1 LQAFDRLKVGG
12 QLIVGEPP
20 GSPIGGKEPIPA
32 AFEAVGS
39 EGVAGREVACAV
51 IKCAVTAVGGVA
63 GDNELG
69 ANEEAIAV
77 GPCFAEDLLVEVVEG
92 KFVAFGVFAPRDK
105 KASAARVVGVGKK
118 AKPMKVRNGERAF
131 GEGTENLVKVRGV
144 VKGVALDEDRDVGEV
159 VVFLGEMVEVGVG
172 FAADIGEGDGLG
184 VVTELV
190 INGDSDGAWNTAK
203 PCEVFAV
210 SGNDELKLWLHGGRQ

>member
-1 LQAFDRLKVGG
+1 LIGG
-12 QLIVGEPP
+12 ETP

-39 EGVAGREVACAV
+39 EGVAGREVAGAF
-51 IKCAVTAVGGVA
+51 IKRAVTAAGGVA
-63 GDNELG
+63 GDDELG
-69 ANEEAIAV
+69 ADEEAIGV
-77 GPCFAEDLLVEVVEG
+77 GPGCAEDLLVEVVERE
-92 KFVAFGVFAPRDK
+92 FVAFGVFAPRNK
-105 KASAARVVGVGKK
+105 KASAARVVGVGKE
-118 AKPMKVRNGERAF
+118 AKPVKVRDGERAF

-144 VKGVALDEDRDVGEV
+144 VKGVALDEDRYVGEV

-172 FAADIGEGDGLG
+172 FAADIGEGGSLG
-184 VVTELV
+184 VITELI

-210 SGNDELKLWLHGGRQ
+210 PGNDEFKLWLHGGRQ

>member
-1 LQAFDRLKVGG
+1 
-12 QLIVGEPP
+12 LIVGEPP
-20 GSPIGGKEPIPA
+20 GSPIGGKEPVPA

-39 EGVAGREVACAV
+39 EGVAGREVAGAF
-51 IKCAVTAVGGVA
+51 IKRAVTAVGGVA

-69 ANEEAIAV
+69 ANEEAIGV
-77 GPCFAEDLLVEVVEG
+77 GPGCAEDLLVEVVEG
-92 KFVAFGVFAPRDK
+92 KFVAFGVFAPRNK

-131 GEGTENLVKVRGV
+131 GKGTKNLVKVRGV

-210 SGNDELKLWLHGGRQ
+210 PGNDEFKLWLHGGRQ